1 VIKFKRLLLTGLLCF
16 ATLANSIPARQS
28 DKTDPIERASA
39 NIAGAILVNGHS
51 MDYLR
56 ALTDQFGG
64 RLTGTPA
71 YRRSAEWAANQFRE
85 AGIKNV
91 KLEPSRK
98 AASYRIPWVGAFDSA
113 GRREGRGDHCRRTRC
128 GQTESSGRQVERA
141 SCDSRSLIHIC

>member
-1 VIKFKRLLLTGLLCF
+1 MIKFRRLLLTGLLCF
-16 ATLANSIPARQS
+16 ATLVNSIPARQS
-28 DKTDPIERASA
+28 NNNDAIERASA
-39 NIAGAILVNGHS
+39 NIAGAILVNGHL

-91 KLEPSRK
+91 KLEPWTIPNGWDRGWAK
-98 AASYRIPWVGAFDSA
+98 GRIISPLE
-113 GRREGRGDHCRRTRC
+113 RPLHI
-128 GQTESSGRQVERA
+128 ESLGWA
-141 SCDSRSLIHIC
+141 P

>member
-1 VIKFKRLLLTGLLCF
+1 VIKFRRLLLTGLLCF
-16 ATLANSIPARQS
+16 ATLANPIPARQS
-28 DKTDPIERASA
+28 DKTHPIESAAA

-64 RLTGTPA
+64 RLTGTLA

-91 KLEPSRK
+91 KLVALTGICRQEVIATRPTRSGNH
-98 AASYRIPWVGAFDSA
+98 ANYREDTA
-113 GRREGRGDHCRRTRC
+113 TRFQL
-128 GQTESSGRQVERA
+128 GQ
-141 SCDSRSLIHIC
+141 